1 MSDIQLGLCCINTVL
16 RARKPTIYCSRTC
29 RLDTYNKKGSGY
41 AKELSVLNISDIP
54 KLVDWN
60 IQNNIFVLRLSSDM
74 FPHSVNPRCDGY
86 TLDYCNDQL
95 AEIGQYCRDRNV
107 RLTFHPGQFNVIGS
121 PKDLVF
127 QNTLLDLERHCDIL
141 DRMGCDQNSIM
152 VIHGGGVYGDKE
164 KTIKRWCDNFL
175 RLPERVRNRLV
186 LENCEKNFNIEDCL
200 RVSKIVNI
208 PIVFDTHHFD
218 CYKLLHPEEKF
229 KEARAYMLPV
239 LTTWRRRNIKPK
251 FHVSEQGSGRIGHHS
266 DYIENIPDYLLE
278 IPKKYHTKIDIM
290 IEAKMK
296 EQAILR
302 LHEKYAKEL
311 QIPPYDTHNNINTT
325 TEDDNADNDNS
336 DSDNSNNDNN
346 DNDNDEM
353 FQSFSNMEINNDDHI
368 DNEQEQSS
376 PKELPD
382 DDMDTD

>member
-60 IQNNIFVLRLSSDM
+60 IQNNIYVLRLSSDM

-95 AEIGQYCRDRNV
+95 VEIGQYCRDRNV
-107 RLTFHPGQFNVIGS
+107 RITFHPGQFNVIGS
-121 PKDLVF
+121 PTDLVF
-127 QNTLLDLERHCDIL
+127 QNTLIELERHCDIL
-141 DRMGCDQNSIM
+141 DRMDCDQNSVM

-164 KTIKRWCDNFL
+164 KTINRWCENFM

-186 LENCEKNFNIEDCL
+186 LENCEKNFNIKDCL

-208 PIVFDTHHFD
+208 PVVFDTHHFE
-218 CYKLLHPEEKF
+218 CYKLLHPEEVF
-229 KEARAYMLPV
+229 KEPRMYMLPV
-239 LTTWRRRNIKPK
+239 LTTWRKRGIKPK
-251 FHVSEQGSGRIGHHS
+251 FHVSEQGIGRVGKHS
-266 DYIENIPDYLLE
+266 DYIETIPDYLLE
-278 IPKKYHTKIDIM
+278 IPKKYQTKIDIM

-311 QIPPYDTHNNINTT
+311 QIPSYNKLEDITDQFGNITI
-325 TEDDNADNDNS
+325 D
-336 DSDNSNNDNN
+336 NNDNN
-346 DNDNDEM
+346 N
-353 FQSFSNMEINNDDHI
+353 
-368 DNEQEQSS
+368 
-376 PKELPD
+376 

>member
-1 MSDIQLGLCCINTVL
+1 MVYVVSILSFAPVNLLSIVVEHVALIPTTRKVL
-16 RARKPTIYCSRTC
+16 
-29 RLDTYNKKGSGY
+29 GY

-86 TLDYCNDQL
+86 TLDFCNDQL
-95 AEIGQYCRDRNV
+95 AEMVNIVATAMCVLLFTLVNSMLSVHLQILYFKIHY
-107 RLTFHPGQFNVIGS
+107 RLR
-121 PKDLVF
+121 
-127 QNTLLDLERHCDIL
+127 ERHCDIL
-141 DRMGCDQNSIM
+141 DRMGCDQNSIV

-164 KTIKRWCDNFL
+164 KTIKRWCDNFM

-239 LTTWRRRNIKPK
+239 LTTWRKRNIKPK
-251 FHVSEQGSGRIGHHS
+251 FHVSEQGDGRMGKHS

-302 LHEKYAKEL
+302 LHKKYAKEL
-311 QIPPYDTHNNINTT
+311 QIPPYDTYNNINTSK
-325 TEDDNADNDNS
+325 EDDNSDNDNNNNNDSDNADNA
-336 DSDNSNNDNN
+336 

-353 FQSFSNMEINNDDHI
+353 FQSFSNMEINNDDNI